1 MPNRVRNRQPV
12 TFQETTRIVPIS
24 WELFFYP
31 PIENLENFVQKLVDI
46 CRFVDTAKQTTETQR
61 NKPKQMGS
69 CFVDICRY
77 CR

>member
-1 MPNRVRNRQPV
+1 MPNRIRNRQPV

-31 PIENLENFVQKLVDI
+31 PIENLENSVQKLVDI
-46 CRFVDTAKQTTETQR
+46 CRFVDMAAQTAEKQR
-61 NKPKQMGS
+61 YKPKQKEN

-77 CR
+77 L